1 MSFLKSFFAVKIQ
14 DSGGHLTDCSQRVDE
29 RAMQYK
35 MLCPVISARIKE
47 PYQLTGWPIYRP
59 EITSFVSIARL
70 AGVGKIDN
78 FCCATVLD
86 ADYVIHFAA
95 KEGICDINQ
104 AILTKILC
112 ACTDSSPQSFADIP
126 VHDCSS

>member
-1 MSFLKSFFAVKIQ
+1 
-14 DSGGHLTDCSQRVDE
+14 
-29 RAMQYK
+29 

-47 PYQLTGWPIYRP
+47 PYQLTGWPIDRP

-95 KEGICDINQ
+95 KEGICDIN
-104 AILTKILC
+104 LC
-112 ACTDSSPQSFADIP
+112 GSDSSKLASAFSEM
-126 VHDCSS
+126 VLSLL